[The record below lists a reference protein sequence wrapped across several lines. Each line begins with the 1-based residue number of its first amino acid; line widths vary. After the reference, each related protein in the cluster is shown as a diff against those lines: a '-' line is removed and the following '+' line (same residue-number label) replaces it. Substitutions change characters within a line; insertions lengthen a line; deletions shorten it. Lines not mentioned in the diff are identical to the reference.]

1 MAKIKLDISSLMPKL
16 TCPNC
21 GERYP
26 SNSPACPVCG
36 EPKPEK
42 VKGEKKERPK
52 IHFPTRPVASTASAT
67 EGTAERAGAILSG
80 RWQLMFALILTAAVL
95 LAVAVL
101 AISGDAPGVG
111 TPARQQGS
119 TAPAESQGSAI
130 TISDTYLPTPSPSP
144 EPTPEV
150 AQNPITSMEIV
161 FLNNP
166 LGPDV
171 TLNKDGQIG
180 LQLELR
186 TFPQN
191 ANVAQNWSSSN
202 ENILVVDNTGYVQV
216 VGVDPINGSNA
227 TITVECGGKEASI
240 IIRVPQYQAQH
251 LKENKYN
258 AG

>member
-1 MAKIKLDISSLMPKL
+1 MEKFKLDVGALLPKI
-16 TCPNC
+16 TCPVC

-26 SNSPACPVCG
+26 FNQPLCPACG

-42 VKGEKKERPK
+42 VKSEKPK
-52 IHFPTRPVASTASAT
+52 LRFPARAAASTAST
-67 EGTAERAGAILSG
+67 MEGSPERAGAILSG
-80 RWQLMFALILTAAVL
+80 RWQLAFALILAVAVL
-95 LAVAVL
+95 LAVVVL
-101 AISGDAPGVG
+101 ALNGDAPGVG
-111 TPARQQGS
+111 TPAKQPGS
-119 TAPAESQGSAI
+119 SIQVADTPGAI

-171 TLNKDGQIG
+171 TLNKDGQIA

-191 ANVAQNWSSSN
+191 ANVKQVWSSSN
-202 ENILVVDNTGYVQV
+202 EKILTVDDTGYVQV

-227 TITVECGGKEASI
+227 TITVECSGLEASV

-251 LKENKYN
+251 LKENKFN
-258 AG
+258 Q